1 MTYCEAM
8 AMYCDNDDYKGVRMY
23 CKKTCNSCNEDFSK
37 YVDGTAP
44 EADDGDGTSPTDGIS
59 KITNRQILYY
69 SIFYMTIVV
78 YSFNLNSRLY

>member
-1 MTYCEAM
+1 M

-59 KITNRQILYY
+59 KK
-69 SIFYMTIVV
+69 S
-78 YSFNLNSRLY
+78 